1 MSIKENDKVVV
12 KVVGYEGQIG
22 EVVRF
27 VEQSGGFDIALV
39 RVDEDVLLKCYVHEL
54 ETIPPEPGLTDSIT
68 ITREEFRKI
77 AIETINNSP
86 TISGLL
92 AMISAELEVALF
104 GGVKENE

>member
-1 MSIKENDKVVV
+1 MSIRENDKVVV
-12 KVVGYEGQIG
+12 KTQGYEGQTG

-39 RVDEDVLLKCYVHEL
+39 KVEDELIKCYVHEL
-54 ETIPPEPGLTDSIT
+54 ETVPPEPGSTDTIT
-68 ITREEFRKI
+68 ITREEFRKV

-92 AMISAELEVALF
+92 AMISAELEISLF
-104 GGVKENE
+104 GEVKEDE